1 MSSAESVRTEL
12 RLRCPELAAAI
23 FDDLAPDLIGTPR
36 PRTSSRDINDPIW
49 KLFTLSPAQ
58 ASIVDLPLMQR
69 LRRVRQLGLAHL
81 VYPGAQHSRLEHSI
95 GTMRAAGVMF
105 ARLSR
110 GTRLNQREKEDVEEL
125 ISVAALLHDCGHTA
139 FSHLGERVLGDVYG
153 PEFRAAQAVLQAH
166 LQDPISLSSSAT
178 ATGRLRPKP
187 VPAAE
192 IISVLFVLSPSMEAL
207 IGQLGLRLSAD
218 RACLS
223 IADMIMGRPS
233 DICDKGAEYHHYIK
247 AIISG
252 DIDCDKIDYVA
263 RDAYYAGLPISA
275 DVDRLLSQL
284 ATAKLTRDNCPSD
297 LKVQFGAPSPDM
309 YYLLGIRPAGASALE
324 MFVMTRSYLF
334 ERIYTHHKVRA
345 AERAMERLLR
355 QFLQYQKGVRR
366 RSLAWCLRFLVERG
380 GDDAVLD
387 RLSRWDEGDADA
399 DENFRRRADRILDRD
414 LPQRAL
420 ALSLRTLAD
429 FQRDVGRL
437 ASATFNTWS
446 LAFEDIAQN
455 TLDIEDGIDGL
466 LDPRGDGGIYLDW
479 VASNPVK
486 ENPDIWVHDPSS
498 PGTLLRVNR
507 YFDVEQLSNAYRDVK
522 LTGWIFCDRE
532 RKADVAAAAAYVLHE
547 RYDLLPGP
555 EAFRRAK
562 VPENDHA
569 AALRVLRT
577 RIDDRAKS
585 LVDNLLGTSGP
596 RAIKPPPGA
605 WLSALAALDEAERLP
620 AAGKLSDKVAA
631 CGFPRNF
638 YDDFQFALVVLE
650 FLVRHQVTFNRHA
663 IFAHSIPYGNEK
675 RFQGH
680 LRDFLS
686 GDKDFSLICT
696 VEEHTS
702 ASGGSVDLVVRSKD
716 RNRRPV
722 IVELKSE
729 KSGHEKQY
737 ESHAGQP
744 LQYAEAGYG
753 RVTIL
758 YCQYASEASVRPA
771 DTLDVRKND
780 ADSPQLAIC
789 LGQRAFAS
797 VPSAGGATTVP
808 PGAV

>member
-1 MSSAESVRTEL
+1 MSTAETVRAEL
-12 RLRCPELAAAI
+12 RSRCPELAAAI
-23 FDDLAPDLIGTPR
+23 FDELARDLIGTPR
-36 PRTSSRDINDPIW
+36 TRASSRDINDPIW
-49 KLFTLSPAQ
+49 KLFTLSPVQ

-95 GTMRAAGVMF
+95 GTMRAAAVMF
-105 ARLSR
+105 TKLSR
-110 GTRLNQREKEDVEEL
+110 GTGLDQREKEDIEEL

-153 PEFRAAQAVLQAH
+153 PEFKAAQEVLQAH
-166 LQDPISLSSSAT
+166 LQDPISLSSSEMSA
-178 ATGRLRPKP
+178 GRLRPKP
-187 VPAAE
+187 LPAAE
-192 IISVLFVLSPSMEAL
+192 IISVLFVLSPPMEAL
-207 IGQLGLRLSAD
+207 VSKLGLRFPAD
-218 RACLS
+218 QACLS
-223 IADMIMGRPS
+223 IAGMIMGRPS
-233 DICDKGAEYHHYIK
+233 DVCAHGSEYHHYIK
-247 AIISG
+247 AIVSG

-275 DVDRLLSQL
+275 DVDRLMSQL
-284 ATAKLTRDNCPSD
+284 ATAKLTRNNCPSE
-297 LKVQFGAPSPDM
+297 LRVQFGAPSPDT

-334 ERIYTHHKVRA
+334 ERIYMHHKVRA

-355 QFLQYQKGVRR
+355 QFLQYQKGVRG
-366 RSLAWCLRFLVERG
+366 RSLAWCLQFLIERG

-387 RLSRWDEGDADA
+387 RLSRWDEGDSNT
-399 DENFRRRADRILDRD
+399 DENFRRRANRLLDRV

-455 TLDIEDGIDGL
+455 TLDIEDSIDNL
-466 LDPRGDGGIYLDW
+466 LNPKGDDGIYLDW

-486 ENPDIWVHDPSS
+486 ENPDIWVHDPNS
-498 PGTLLRVNR
+498 PGALLRVNR

-522 LTGWIFCDRE
+522 LTGWIFCDGE
-532 RKADVAAAAAYVLHE
+532 RKADIAAATAYVLHE

-562 VPENDHA
+562 VPENDHRNA
-569 AALRVLRT
+569 FLALRQRVDNRGKG
-577 RIDDRAKS
+577 II
-585 LVDNLLGTSGP
+585 DNLLDTSG
-596 RAIKPPPGA
+596 RQAIKPPRSA
-605 WLSALAALDEAERLP
+605 WLSTLNALDSAERLP
-620 AAGKLSDKVAA
+620 VADKLSEKVAA
-631 CGFPRNF
+631 CGFPRSF

-650 FLVRHQVTFNRHA
+650 FLVRHQVAFNRHA
-663 IFAHSIPYGNEK
+663 NFEHAIPYQNEK
-675 RFQGH
+675 RFQNH
-680 LRDFLS
+680 LRDFLRS
-686 GDKDFSLICT
+686 DRDFLRICT

-702 ASGGSVDLVVRSKD
+702 ASGGFADLIVRSND
-716 RNRRPV
+716 SNRRPV
-722 IVELKSE
+722 IVELKSDRASFE
-729 KSGHEKQY
+729 RQY
-737 ESHAGQP
+737 EHHAGQP

-758 YCQYASEASVRPA
+758 YCQYESEASVRPA
-771 DTLDVRKND
+771 DTFDVRKN
-780 ADSPQLAIC
+780 AAQSSQLTIC

-797 VPSAGGATTVP
+797 VPSDGGATTIRP
-808 PGAV
+808 SAT

>member
-1 MSSAESVRTEL
+1 MPTAGSVRAEL
-12 RLRCPELAAAI
+12 RSRCPELAAAI
-23 FDDLAPDLIGTPR
+23 FDDLAPDLIGVPR
-36 PRTSSRDINDPIW
+36 PRGGSRDINDPIW

-95 GTMRAAGVMF
+95 GTMRAAAVMF
-105 ARLSR
+105 AKLSR
-110 GTRLNQREKEDVEEL
+110 ETRLEQRDKEDIEEL

-153 PEFRAAQAVLQAH
+153 KEFHAAQEVLQAH
-166 LQDPISLSSSAT
+166 LQDPISFSPSEPT
-178 ATGRLRPKP
+178 IGRLRPRP
-187 VPAAE
+187 LPAAE
-192 IISVLFVLSPSMEAL
+192 IISVLFVLSPTMEAL
-207 IGQLGLRLSAD
+207 IGQLGLRLPAD

-223 IADMIMGRPS
+223 MAGMIMGRPS
-233 DICDKGAEYHHYIK
+233 DVCGKGTEYHHYIK
-247 AIISG
+247 AIVSG

-297 LKVQFGAPSPDM
+297 LKVQFGAPSPDT

-355 QFLQYQKGVRR
+355 HFLQYQKEVRGR
-366 RSLAWCLRFLVERG
+366 PLVWCLRFLLERG

-387 RLSRWDEGDADA
+387 RLSRWDEGDAGA
-399 DENFRRRADRILDRD
+399 DENFRRRAHRILDRD

-420 ALSLRTLAD
+420 ALSLRTLDD
-429 FQRDVGRL
+429 FRRDAGRL

-455 TLDIEDGIDGL
+455 TLNIEDGIDGL
-466 LDPRGDGGIYLDW
+466 LDPKGDDGIYLDW

-532 RKADVAAAAAYVLHE
+532 RKAQVAAAAAYVLHE
-547 RYDLLPGP
+547 RYDLLPGA

-562 VPENDHA
+562 VPENEYRA
-569 AALRVLRT
+569 AFVALRQRV
-577 RIDDRAKS
+577 DDRGKS
-585 LVDNLLGTSGP
+585 LIDNLLDRPGQ
-596 RAIKPPPGA
+596 RAIKPPPGT
-605 WLSALAALDEAERLP
+605 WLSPLGRLDEAERLP
-620 AAGKLSDKVAA
+620 AAEMLSGKVAA
-631 CGFPRNF
+631 CGFPRGF

-650 FLVRHQVTFNRHA
+650 FLVRHQVAFNRHA
-663 IFAHSIPYGNEK
+663 LFADATPRKNEK
-675 RFQGH
+675 RFQDH

-686 GDKDFSLICT
+686 GDKEFSRICT

-702 ASGGSVDLVVRSKD
+702 ASGGSTDLIVRSKD
-716 RNRRPV
+716 GNRRPV

-729 KSGHEKQY
+729 QTSFGKQY
-737 ESHAGQP
+737 EYHAGQP

-771 DTLDVRKND
+771 DTLDIRKND
-780 ADSPQLAIC
+780 ADSAQLTIC
-789 LGQRAFAS
+789 LGQRAFAK
-797 VPSAGGATTVP
+797 VPSAGGATTVA
-808 PGAV
+808 PGAA